1 VSEGADP
8 GDLRGFD
15 AAARRAVARAE
26 VEARE
31 LGHDHLGT
39 EHLLLGLLT
48 SQSSTARVLTNAG
61 VTLTAARHKVSEA
74 VGAPPDAP
82 PPAGPLPR
90 TPRVE
95 RALGRSIRFAHAR
108 GSDLVGSQHVL
119 LGVLDVEGTAGQ
131 VLRGLGLDVDR
142 LRMTLDRLPVTPPGA
157 VDAPD
162 TVDAPD
168 AVDTPDASGAAVDA
182 PSGAAP
188 APPEPPPAPA
198 PPSPEPVAEP
208 VAAPR
213 PRRPRPEP
221 EAAPAALPLV
231 DPATVTC
238 PSCGADLVEGLGFRV
253 TKARN
258 DQGRTRDVLLF
269 CCRACGRAVGAR

>member
-48 SQSSTARVLTNAG
+48 SQSATARVLANAG
-61 VTLTAARHKVSEA
+61 VTLTAARLKVSEA
-74 VGAPPDAP
+74 VGAPLGDP
-82 PPAGPLPR
+82 PPRGPLPR

-95 RALGRSIRFAHAR
+95 RALGRSVRFAHAR

-142 LRMTLDRLPVTPPGA
+142 LRMTLDRLPVSPAEAPEEATPPA
-157 VDAPD
+157 VEAPEPREPIGEPEPEP
-162 TVDAPD
+162 AP
-168 AVDTPDASGAAVDA
+168 AAAAPTTTPPDE
-182 PSGAAP
+182 PP
-188 APPEPPPAPA
+188 APPA
-198 PPSPEPVAEP
+198 
-208 VAAPR
+208 
-213 PRRPRPEP
+213 
-221 EAAPAALPLV
+221 
-231 DPATVTC
+231 DPDTFTC
-238 PSCGADLVEGLGFRV
+238 PACGADLVDGLGFRV

-258 DQGRTRDVLLF
+258 DQGRTRDALLF
-269 CCRACGRAVGAR
+269 GCRACGRALGVR